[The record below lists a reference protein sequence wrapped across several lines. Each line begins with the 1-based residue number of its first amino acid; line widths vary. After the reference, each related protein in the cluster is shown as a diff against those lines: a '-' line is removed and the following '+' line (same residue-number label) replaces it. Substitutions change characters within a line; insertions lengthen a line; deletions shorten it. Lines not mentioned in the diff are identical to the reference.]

1 MASRGCIAIQD
12 DEGWITKAFL
22 HHEAYPYTSW
32 PPFRGA
38 GEILLEQYRDP
49 AKIRR
54 LIHHRLPPDEP
65 PQPLPNGE
73 YAGYDIDYL
82 EDDLDLCQYADDYPP
97 VTREVQ
103 ELDELLEDVADDPL
117 TEHLYIF
124 LNEGW
129 WIYQGPDEEVQELDE
144 LLEDV
149 ADDPLT
155 EHLYIFLNEGWWI
168 YQGPDEADSLQT
180 LASVI
185 GEQAARDPKK
195 QAPPPMPDGGP
206 ATPRTHHAGAPH
218 PLNPAAGHGED
229 TLTTT
234 TDNRGRFQW
243 KFLNNYL
250 RLQRRHNPDSERI
263 DACIYYNDAYSAQ
276 IRMTT
281 GFTSLNRLKA
291 WQQPDGWTQNNVS
304 NLSREGQFYLIKL
317 LTKAN
322 IPTLDEAVR
331 ETETIIQELE
341 TRFMTAG
348 EHLDRMREFADTT
361 SRHEENGQ

>member
-38 GEILLEQYRDP
+38 GEILQEQYRDP

-129 WIYQGPDEEVQELDE
+129 WIYQGPDEA
-144 LLEDV
+144 
-149 ADDPLT
+149 AD
-155 EHLYIFLNEGWWI
+155 
-168 YQGPDEADSLQT
+168 LQT

-206 ATPRTHHAGAPH
+206 TTPRTHHAGAPH
-218 PLNPAAGHGED
+218 SMKPDARHGEN

-234 TDNRGRFQW
+234 TDNRRRFRW
-243 KFLNNYL
+243 KFQNRQL
-250 RLQRRHNPDSERI
+250 RLKRQHNPDSERI
-263 DACIYYNDAYSAQ
+263 DACIYYSDAYSATYSAE

-281 GFTSLNRLKA
+281 GFTSLNQLKA
-291 WQQPDGWTQNNVS
+291 WQQPDGWNQNNVS
-304 NLSREGQFYLIKL
+304 RLSREGQFYLLKL
-317 LTKAN
+317 LTRTN